1 MGSTLFSKVEEM
13 FPVFFLGASLFYCWH
28 EST

>member
-28 EST
+28 

>member
-1 MGSTLFSKVEEM
+1 MGSSLFSKVEEM

-28 EST
+28 